1 MIDLL
6 KEQGGY
12 EDTAIIITSDHG
24 ENLGELVIYS
34 EHATADYPTCHIPF
48 ILKWPGGPRGMVE
61 SSFHYSLD
69 LLPTMADLLGVD
81 RCANWDGQSYAPVI
95 TRGEATGRDSLV
107 FSQMAHVCQRSARF
121 GDWLYIRTYHDGF
134 HLFDREMLFCLK
146 DDPYEQR
153 DVKAEHPDLL
163 ARGAKL
169 ILDWQDEQMLKS
181 DSQIDPL
188 WTVMREG
195 GPYHTQGPLEEYLKR
210 LEATGRSEGARKLR
224 ERYGI

>member
-1 MIDLL
+1 
-6 KEQGGY
+6 
-12 EDTAIIITSDHG
+12 
-24 ENLGELVIYS
+24 
-34 EHATADYPTCHIPF
+34 
-48 ILKWPGGPRGMVE
+48 
-61 SSFHYSLD
+61 
-69 LLPTMADLLGVD
+69 
-81 RCANWDGQSYAPVI
+81 
-95 TRGEATGRDSLV
+95 
-107 FSQMAHVCQRSARF
+107 
-121 GDWLYIRTYHDGF
+121 
-134 HLFDREMLFCLK
+134 MLFCLK

-195 GPYHTQGPLEEYLKR
+195 GPYHTQGHLEEYLKR

-224 ERYGI
+224 ERYGV